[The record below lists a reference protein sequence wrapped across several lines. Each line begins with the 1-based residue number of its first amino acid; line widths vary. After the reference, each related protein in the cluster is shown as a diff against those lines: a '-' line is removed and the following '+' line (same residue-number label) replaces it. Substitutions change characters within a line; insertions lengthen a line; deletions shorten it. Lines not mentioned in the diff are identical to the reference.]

1 MKDSGSKS
9 RCGESVMGL
18 AVLVVCAVFGS
29 LAAGVLVAYGIC
41 VGMFRIFQMHSMAAA
56 RKMQLAMSN

>member
-1 MKDSGSKS
+1 
-9 RCGESVMGL
+9 MGL